1 MFLLEIDEET
11 IYACANMEAY
21 LSGIEEGISFEL
33 NEVTLCNKTNKK
45 YDCIKLVR
53 VIL

>member
-21 LSGIEEGISFEL
+21 LSRIEERISFEL
-33 NEVTLCNKTNKK
+33 NDNKTNKK

>member
-21 LSGIEEGISFEL
+21 LSRIEERISFEL
-33 NEVTLCNKTNKK
+33 NYHCATKPTRNM
-45 YDCIKLVR
+45 IA
-53 VIL
+53 

>member
-21 LSGIEEGISFEL
+21 LSRIEERIS
-33 NEVTLCNKTNKK
+33 NKTNKK
-45 YDCIKLVR
+45 YDCIKRVR

>member
-21 LSGIEEGISFEL
+21 LSGIEEGISCATKPTR
-33 NEVTLCNKTNKK
+33 NM
-45 YDCIKLVR
+45 IA
-53 VIL
+53 

>member
-33 NEVTLCNKTNKK
+33 NEVTIVQQNQQE
-45 YDCIKLVR
+45 I
-53 VIL
+53 